1 MTIVTLYALIG
12 EDLKVMFTSR
22 ATDIVFMVITSI
34 SFFLFLFEIV
44 FTTIGKK
51 EYLNSFF
58 FWLDI
63 VSTLS
68 LITDIDPI
76 WSRIIGDVHED

>member
-1 MTIVTLYALIG
+1 MTLVTLYALVG
-12 EDLKVMFTSR
+12 EDVKVMLVDKSV
-22 ATDIVFMVITSI
+22 DIYFMVVTSI
-34 SFFLFLFEIV
+34 SFFLFVIEVV